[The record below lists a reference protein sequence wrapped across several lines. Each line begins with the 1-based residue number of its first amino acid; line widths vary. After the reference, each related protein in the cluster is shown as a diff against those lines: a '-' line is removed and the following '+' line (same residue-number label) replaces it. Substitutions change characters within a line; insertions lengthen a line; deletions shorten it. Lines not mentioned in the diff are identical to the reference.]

1 MLYSCQDLQEKV
13 LLVFS
18 TLEVETNILSVKCQE
33 PNIQWCSVTSHENGS
48 HKDISLTMLFT
59 TWFFNIFVS
68 FIGSTPLHLSVMA
81 RNETVF
87 SLLLNRTSQPVDLN
101 IRTLEGHTALWFA
114 LLTSLEYKEGS
125 FAMRLLKKGASPSP
139 VSVDCFCCYL
149 FLNILDF
156 KLLLCSECRM
166 LSSG

>member
-1 MLYSCQDLQEKV
+1 
-13 LLVFS
+13 
-18 TLEVETNILSVKCQE
+18 
-33 PNIQWCSVTSHENGS
+33 
-48 HKDISLTMLFT
+48 
-59 TWFFNIFVS
+59 
-68 FIGSTPLHLSVMA
+68 MA

-101 IRTLEGHTALWFA
+101 IRTLEGHTSLWFA
-114 LLTSLEYKEGS
+114 LLTSLEYEEGS
-125 FAMRLLKKGASPSP
+125 FATQLLKKGASPSP
-139 VSVDCFCCYL
+139 VSVDCFYWYL